1 MRVRMAALAAL
12 LAACGSGPPAPSEPA
27 NFDEAMKLAS
37 TKWEGHRWGEVF
49 AACDTAFRYADRT
62 GSRRAIVAAD
72 CAAEA
77 ASRMGKPELGLP
89 HYQRI
94 VEVHGES
101 LRTHSGGQRVANNL
115 GVLLIGRGRRDEGV
129 THLEWALE
137 TYTGI
142 PYSSTFGRAFTTR
155 ATIVRNLARAY
166 YGTASRP
173 EVRAWVQE
181 QGTMLHEHMARN
193 AGSAHLAMGGS
204 AALDALAAIGRRQAN
219 VDTPAWEA
227 QARASEPLEADIAAA
242 QPHLMRACEDIPLR
256 TTVMQACMR
265 ELAPPG

>member
-1 MRVRMAALAAL
+1 MASLAALAAL
-12 LAACGSGPPAPSEPA
+12 LAACGREPPAPAEPA
-27 NFDEAMKLAS
+27 DFDEAMKLAS

-94 VEVHGES
+94 VEVRGES

-115 GVLLIGRGRRDEGV
+115 GVLLIERGRRDEGV
-129 THLEWALE
+129 ARLEWALE

-142 PYSSTFGRAFTTR
+142 PYASTFGRA
-155 ATIVRNLARAY
+155 
-166 YGTASRP
+166 
-173 EVRAWVQE
+173 
-181 QGTMLHEHMARN
+181 
-193 AGSAHLAMGGS
+193 
-204 AALDALAAIGRRQAN
+204 
-219 VDTPAWEA
+219 
-227 QARASEPLEADIAAA
+227 
-242 QPHLMRACEDIPLR
+242 
-256 TTVMQACMR
+256 
-265 ELAPPG
+265 